1 MSFYITKFAERSNEF
16 SMLNDYF
23 QNIMLFLLFLGNG
36 LI

>member
-1 MSFYITKFAERSNEF
+1 MSFYITKFAERANEL

-23 QNIMLFLLFLGNG
+23 QNIMLFLFFLGNG